1 MISTFTWPSLAARGH
16 PSDNDTVRAARTRV
30 VFVWGRRMLRTE
42 VDVSRGGL
50 FRLTVVVRLQVN
62 PRGDPSRAQLLKSI
76 TSDRSR
82 LDSQKRQES
91 RMMWANVIAPM
102 NPASAMTPEPHR
114 CPLSTMWLMRNIY
127 SRRGHRDGL
136 GSSAMAFS
144 AGRLRHILLNTP

>member
-50 FRLTVVVRLQVN
+50 FRLIVVVRLQVN
-62 PRGDPSRAQLLKSI
+62 PRGDRSRAQLLKSI

-82 LDSQKRQES
+82 LPTRGRRPARQAT
-91 RMMWANVIAPM
+91 MMWASTIAPTG
-102 NPASAMTPEPHR
+102 PASSMTPEPR
-114 CPLSTMWLMRNIY
+114 RRPITNMLTMRNIY
-127 SRRGHRDGL
+127 RRRDNRDGL
-136 GSSAMAFS
+136 GSSAIHLQSVFD
-144 AGRLRHILLNTP
+144 IYC